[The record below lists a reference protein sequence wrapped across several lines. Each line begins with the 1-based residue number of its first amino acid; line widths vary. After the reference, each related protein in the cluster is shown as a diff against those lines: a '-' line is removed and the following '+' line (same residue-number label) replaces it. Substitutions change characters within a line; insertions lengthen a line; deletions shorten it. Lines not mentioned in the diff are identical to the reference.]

1 LEADLGAL
9 EGDIFRVLI
18 YNQSANAIY
27 TERSIGYQVGT
38 DNGISLES
46 LNAVGPNGHPLYRI
60 HAEFE
65 VPDDDVDT
73 YRFYIYMFENIGSV
87 GIVHHYQVTEGS
99 FPQSPIITPTGG
111 TATRAADSLT
121 IEGQAFGS
129 IYNPNGGAVLI
140 DHEVLS
146 DRPLRDSITYAF
158 TLRPYWVAVRYR
170 TLGSGSAVRFVGS
183 GELPSSIPHTFKGRS
198 KTALSYTPEAVSFA
212 VNGEYRPPVT
222 HTENLKNKNTLVVGS
237 FIEDQKYP

>member
-65 VPDDDVDT
+65 VPDDDVNT

-87 GIVHHYQVTEGS
+87 GVVHHWQVTEGG

-146 DRPLRDSITYAF
+146 DRPISSPVSYAF
-158 TLRPYWVAVRYR
+158 TLRPDWLAVRYR

-183 GELPSSIPHTFKGRS
+183 GELSPSIRHPFKRRDG
-198 KTALSYTPEAVSFA
+198 AQLAEP
-212 VNGEYRPPVT
+212 
-222 HTENLKNKNTLVVGS
+222 
-237 FIEDQKYP
+237 